1 MKATDDEQE
10 FSPERLAASAGGYTR
25 CPDKLQGKVAGAIPS
40 AGWPALNPGHTI
52 SPAKRGKPI
61 PGHDI
66 SPSKKCK
73 LDFGASFRPRNG
85 ANRFPGTIFR
95 PRKSADWIS
104 ERHFAREKVQTDF
117 RGVISPT
124 KWYERGQGT
133 SFRPR
138 NETGRQSF

>member
-1 MKATDDEQE
+1 MENRLYICCYRLSHVCKECTPSKGTVVTESRVGQGGRFSDPLDETITTDDEQE

-95 PRKSADWIS
+95 P
-104 ERHFAREKVQTDF
+104 
-117 RGVISPT
+117 
-124 KWYERGQGT
+124 
-133 SFRPR
+133 
-138 NETGRQSF
+138 